1 MNNLDILK
9 MESKI
14 GIYKITNP
22 NGKIYIGQSIN
33 IDKRFK
39 NYFTDKTKYINQK
52 KLYNSI
58 NKYDVKNHIFEIIEL
73 CKIEELNNKERYYQE
88 FFNCVGLNG
97 LNCKFT
103 NTNDKSGRLSEE
115 TKLKIGNSNKGKKPR
130 LGMIN
135 SLEMNLKIS
144 KSHLGKIIP
153 LKHRINMSNASPNK
167 KKIIDLSTN
176 IVYNS
181 IKEVSK
187 IFNINYGTLKSYL
200 KNKIPNKTSF
210 TYYE

>member
-14 GIYKITNP
+14 GIYKITSPSN
-22 NGKIYIGQSIN
+22 KIYVGQSVN

-52 KLYNSI
+52 KLFNSI
-58 NKYDVKNHIFEIIEL
+58 NKYGIKNHIFEIIEL

-115 TKLKIGNSNKGKKPR
+115 TKLKIGNSNK
-130 LGMIN
+130 
-135 SLEMNLKIS
+135 
-144 KSHLGKIIP
+144 
-153 LKHRINMSNASPNK
+153 
-167 KKIIDLSTN
+167 
-176 IVYNS
+176 
-181 IKEVSK
+181 
-187 IFNINYGTLKSYL
+187 
-200 KNKIPNKTSF
+200 TSF